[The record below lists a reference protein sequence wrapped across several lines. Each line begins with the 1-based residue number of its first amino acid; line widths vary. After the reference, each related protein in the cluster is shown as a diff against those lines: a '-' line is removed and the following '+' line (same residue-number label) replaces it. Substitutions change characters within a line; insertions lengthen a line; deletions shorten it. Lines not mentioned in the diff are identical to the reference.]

1 MRSANTR
8 YSADPVG
15 LGAQGDLIGAPEP
28 VSIQAVLAG
37 QIAAGRALLM
47 TFYVTQGEAEDRG
60 GRGRQAGGVALAARY
75 APARAVLPGPGCRQ
89 FVVIAS
95 GLSWAAVLVAFAGN
109 PGTGREA
116 VSPARGCAWLPAGA
130 RARWSR
136 SAPPS
141 CRWAGP
147 SGRSGAIPRHRLKI
161 QHTPGVAADGARS
174 RRAVGRPA
182 GVGLPGGRRL
192 WPRPSQGPGQLRAAC
207 PGLRMSSWVH
217 PGSLR
222 PGTGVARAG
231 ADSRSVRR

>member
-109 PGTGREA
+109 PGTGQGGSEPGEGLCMVA
-116 VSPARGCAWLPAGA
+116 
-130 RARWSR
+130 
-136 SAPPS
+136 
-141 CRWAGP
+141 
-147 SGRSGAIPRHRLKI
+147 SGG
-161 QHTPGVAADGARS
+161 
-174 RRAVGRPA
+174 
-182 GVGLPGGRRL
+182 
-192 WPRPSQGPGQLRAAC
+192 
-207 PGLRMSSWVH
+207 
-217 PGSLR
+217 
-222 PGTGVARAG
+222 
-231 ADSRSVRR
+231 